1 MWSGLLRALRLG
13 PSPHPLLVENR
24 RRFVAFDQKR
34 PLADYRFVV
43 LDTELSGLNHASD
56 EIVSIGA
63 VAINGLQI
71 DLGATYSTLVQPR
84 SLAHGDSTLVHR
96 LTPEQ
101 LAQAP
106 TLEEV
111 LPDFVAFCEGALLVG
126 HCIGIDMGFLNR
138 ACRRILGDS
147 LANPCIDTIR
157 LARVYN
163 EEQWEGYYDQ
173 FDLKV
178 SYQLEDL
185 ARQYNLPSH
194 AAHDAMEDALQTA
207 YLFLFLLK
215 KLRRGGIETLAQ
227 LHRAGGNWRW
237 IY

>member
-1 MWSGLLRALRLG
+1 MWSGIRRALGLA
-13 PSPHPLLVENR
+13 PPLHPLLVANQR
-24 RRFVAFDQKR
+24 GVTAFDQSR
-34 PLADYRFVV
+34 PLTEYRFVV
-43 LDTELSGLNHASD
+43 LDTELSGLNARRN

-63 VAINGLQI
+63 VAVRDMRI
-71 DLGATYSTLVQPR
+71 DLGNTFSTLVRPR
-84 SLAHGDSTLVHR
+84 CLDHGDSTLVHR

-106 TLEEV
+106 SLEEV
-111 LPDFVAFCEGALLVG
+111 LPDFVSFCDGALLVG
-126 HCIGIDMGFLNR
+126 HCIGLDMSFLNR
-138 ACRRILGDS
+138 ACQRVLGGG

-163 EEQWEGYYDQ
+163 EEQWESYYDQ

-185 ARQYNLPSH
+185 VHQYGLPIH
-194 AAHDAMEDALQTA
+194 TAHDALEDALQTA
-207 YLFLFLLK
+207 YLLLFLLK
-215 KLRRGGIETLAQ
+215 KLRRGGIETLGQ

-237 IY
+237 MY